1 MSTEELATKAPEV
14 VEEEKAPVVEEE
26 PKAEE
31 KEAGPSTEEIIELD
45 KRLQKLNDRK
55 AECEK
60 EIADLRNEIS
70 YLSRTKPYQKSEEW
84 VAQGNQKLADLANR
98 ELAALND
105 FKRLLDE
112 LARLKDETAAE
123 ARAARI
129 KNGEN
134 LL

>member
-14 VEEEKAPVVEEE
+14 VEEEKAPVVEEA

-60 EIADLRNEIS
+60 EIADLRSEIS

-129 KNGEN
+129 KNGES

>member
-1 MSTEELATKAPEV
+1 MSSEELTTNTPEV
-14 VEEEKAPVVEEE
+14 VEEEKAPVVEEA